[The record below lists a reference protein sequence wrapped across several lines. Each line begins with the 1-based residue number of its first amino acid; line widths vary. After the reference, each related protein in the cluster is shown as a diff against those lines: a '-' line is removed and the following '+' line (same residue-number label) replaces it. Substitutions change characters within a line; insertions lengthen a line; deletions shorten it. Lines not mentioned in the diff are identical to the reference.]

1 MSTIAPTAAVISSAP
16 VISKAKTYLVKM
28 SRASPSTLP
37 PCALLAAPRPLKV
50 FSEALAIPAIS
61 STPKPSPQAAAHQRW
76 PFSVSLSES
85 AAVTPTSM
93 TTKRKSIMIAP
104 V

>member
-1 MSTIAPTAAVISSAP
+1 M
-16 VISKAKTYLVKM
+16 ISKAKTYLVKI
-28 SRASPSTLP
+28 SAASPWTLP
-37 PCALLAAPRPLKV
+37 PELAAARPLNWLMPTWPMP
-50 FSEALAIPAIS
+50 EIS
-61 STPKPSPQAAAHQRW
+61 RMPKPRAARAASQRW
-76 PFSVSLSES
+76 PFRVSLSES